1 MKKLLK
7 VFGIT
12 ISILLLSFLIL
23 RIYPF
28 GDNSIV
34 VIDANTQYIT
44 FLSYLKTILNGS
56 NDFKYTFSATLG
68 QNFLP
73 LLGYYLMSLFNILV
87 IFFKPEN
94 IKILFTLLIIIN
106 ILLCSMTM

>member
-23 RIYPF
+23 GIYPF

-44 FLSYLKTILNGS
+44 FLGYLKTILNGS

-68 QNFLP
+68 QNFVP

-87 IFFKPEN
+87 IFFKVFSLLLTL
-94 IKILFTLLIIIN
+94 ILSYLLAIIVTG
-106 ILLCSMTM
+106 IL